1 MPLKIHDLLFVNR
14 LCQVN
19 RKEKWFNLMLIA
31 HTQKCIVIPKK
42 KAGESKGFFL
52 PFDAT
57 KEGWSPATH
66 TPPASSLHDGRYV
79 KVLFCFGGIG
89 GYGTLRFPIKIKISM
104 SATDEIHQSP
114 WRFSQVGERVNLE
127 ADCMGKAEKC
137 ETLENLGGKILEN
150 GRESSLGNLLVSK
163 AHILDLVKKE
173 LEGFCSR

>member
-1 MPLKIHDLLFVNR
+1 MYRHPQEEGRRI
-14 LCQVN
+14 
-19 RKEKWFNLMLIA
+19 
-31 HTQKCIVIPKK
+31 
-42 KAGESKGFFL
+42 KGFFL

-57 KEGWSPATH
+57 KEGRSPATH
-66 TPPASSLHDGRYV
+66 TPPASSLNDGRYV

-104 SATDEIHQSP
+104 SATDDIHQSP

-137 ETLENLGGKILEN
+137 ETLENFGEKKSGERPRIQLG
-150 GRESSLGNLLVSK
+150 RFVLVSK

-173 LEGFCSR
+173 LEGFLLQVI